1 MEKKNLTNTINNIFL
16 QVKSEEDSKK
26 EESINASLRDY
37 DLKETEPIYILK
49 SIDFNMASR
58 VARLEFVWRQYY
70 KTIARYV
77 TQNYI
82 RYPIYSDWKTKE
94 KIIKKTI
101 KLTNQVLEN
110 LDKNEDDLI
119 ASFAEEIIVKIEIS
133 DLYPSWLLK
142 KYLRIEY
149 ENNLKELRSK
159 LEYENDI
166 LKNLI
171 CEKRQKISD
180 LQLIVD
186 KKRKKLET
194 VKKKRNRLKSK
205 IEKIEKLKPNF
216 FCSLITLGIYSYMKS
231 STRKNKI
238 LKKIGKAEGKLTQA
252 NEELNEWE
260 KGVQTN
266 KDFVVKYNEEIS
278 KNNEEFFAK
287 EKKRKISL
295 DNDLSKIIPL
305 SSDIGEEEGF
315 IRLSMLN
322 GFDYDGFNTI
332 KGVYIIHNRENDK
345 YYVGQSKDVM
355 KRLKQHFKDTVPK
368 NSIFAED
375 YYTSK
380 FKNKGDLFE
389 VKIIPCDT
397 KDELDDLE
405 RKMIYEYDSMKS
417 GYNGTNGNI

>member
-37 DLKETEPIYILK
+37 GLKETEPIYILK

-142 KYLRIEY
+142 KYLTIEY
-149 ENNLKELRSK
+149 ENNLKEFRSK

-171 CEKRQKISD
+171 CEKRQKIGD

-238 LKKIGKAEGKLTQA
+238 LKKIGNAEEKLTQA
-252 NEELNEWE
+252 KEELNEWE

-266 KDFVVKYNEEIS
+266 KDFVAKYNEEIS
-278 KNNEEFFAK
+278 KNNEEFFDK

-305 SSDIGEEEGF
+305 SSAIEDEEGF

-322 GFDYDGFNTI
+322 GFDYDNFNTI

-380 FKNKGDLFE
+380 FKNRGDLFE

-397 KDELDDLE
+397 KDELDELE